1 MTNIEIL
8 IKGSKELGVELKDK
22 DIERFKKYKE
32 LLKEW
37 NTKINITAITDDE
50 EIDIKHFLDSLTPLN
65 TGKLNNG
72 LKLIDV
78 GTGGG
83 FPGLPLK
90 IINEDLEVTLLDS
103 LNKRIVFLNEV
114 ITALDLRGIEAI
126 HGRAEEL
133 SRTSQ
138 YRESYDICISRAVA
152 SLDTLCEY
160 CIPFVKVGGYFISM
174 KGPDVEEELK
184 NSEKAIKVLG
194 GKLID
199 KKIIKIPES
208 DIEHSLLI
216 IEKIRETPTK
226 YPRGGGKPRKNPL

>member
-50 EIDIKHFLDSLTPLN
+50 EIDIKHFLDSLTPFN

-114 ITALDLRGIEAI
+114 ITALDLR
-126 HGRAEEL
+126 
-133 SRTSQ
+133 
-138 YRESYDICISRAVA
+138 
-152 SLDTLCEY
+152 
-160 CIPFVKVGGYFISM
+160 
-174 KGPDVEEELK
+174 
-184 NSEKAIKVLG
+184 
-194 GKLID
+194 
-199 KKIIKIPES
+199 
-208 DIEHSLLI
+208 
-216 IEKIRETPTK
+216 
-226 YPRGGGKPRKNPL
+226 